1 MPDIYESISR
11 TIIGLLIE
19 EPFFAHLLGGI
30 PREVSDRTETVGL
43 ELNSFGP
50 RLLINEEYF
59 LKTIRSEKQ
68 RSALIKHEA
77 LHVAF
82 SHCCRRSDKHIKDVF
97 DIAAD
102 LVVNQFVRESS
113 LPEGSIT
120 LDSLAALKL
129 KPNDTLENY
138 YAALMAH
145 YSPDMSRG
153 DSGDGQAD
161 GQGDG
166 QGGQGGDG
174 QDEDGQGENGQDEDG
189 QDEDGQDV
197 DGQDGDGQDAGG
209 QSGGGQDGDGQD
221 GDGQSAG
228 GQSGGGQSGGGQSGG
243 GQSGGTKKKESASAA
258 ALRKAMQQRNG
269 DHQHWGAADTATS
282 YAVENLLIRARD
294 RTPVKDWG
302 TIPGTIADL
311 IAMILTQR
319 KPQVDWR
326 RRLRLF
332 GASSRR
338 TRVVHTIKRVSKRY
352 GTRPGIKIKRFQKIL
367 VALDTSGSIDIDAL
381 ELFFSE
387 VRGMWRNGADVTVI
401 ECDCAVQRVYPYR
414 GKTPDEFGGGGGT
427 DFNPVMQ
434 YVRDNRQLQ
443 FDGIVYLTDGYAE
456 KPTVSPTCR
465 LLWVIT
471 PDGTTEYLAF
481 GANIQL
487 T

>member
-19 EPFFAHLLGGI
+19 EPFFAHLLGSI

-82 SHCCRRSDKHIKDVF
+82 SHCCRRSDKHIKEVF

-138 YAALMAH
+138 YAALLAL
-145 YSPDMSRG
+145 YSPDMS
-153 DSGDGQAD
+153 SG

-166 QGGQGGDG
+166 TGDGEEQGEGGQGAGTGDGDDQGAGGQGGG
-174 QDEDGQGENGQDEDG
+174 
-189 QDEDGQDV
+189 
-197 DGQDGDGQDAGG
+197 
-209 QSGGGQDGDGQD
+209 
-221 GDGQSAG
+221 
-228 GQSGGGQSGGGQSGG
+228 
-243 GQSGGTKKKESASAA
+243 KKIKESASAA
-258 ALRKAMQQRNG
+258 ALRKAIQQRNG
-269 DHQHWGAADTATS
+269 DHQHWGAADTATT

-302 TIPGTIADL
+302 SIPGMIADL

-367 VALDTSGSIDIDAL
+367 VALDTSGSIDTEAL

-387 VRGMWRNGADVTVI
+387 VHGMWRNGADVTVI
-401 ECDCAVQRVYPYR
+401 ECDCEVQRVYPYR
-414 GKTPDEFGGGGGT
+414 GKTPDAVGGGGGT
-427 DFNPVMQ
+427 AFDPVMQ

-456 KPTVSPTCR
+456 TPTISPTCR
-465 LLWVIT
+465 LLWVVT

>member
-1 MPDIYESISR
+1 MPDIHESISR

-82 SHCCRRSDKHIKDVF
+82 SHCCRRSDKHIKEVF

-113 LPEGSIT
+113 LPEGSII
-120 LDSLAALKL
+120 LDSLAVLKL

-145 YSPDMSRG
+145 YSPDMSSE
-153 DSGDGQAD
+153 DQD
-161 GQGDG
+161 GDG
-166 QGGQGGDG
+166 QGGG
-174 QDEDGQGENGQDEDG
+174 
-189 QDEDGQDV
+189 
-197 DGQDGDGQDAGG
+197 
-209 QSGGGQDGDGQD
+209 S
-221 GDGQSAG
+221 
-228 GQSGGGQSGGGQSGG
+228 
-243 GQSGGTKKKESASAA
+243 QSGGTKKKESASAA

-367 VALDTSGSIDIDAL
+367 VALDTSGSIDVDAL

-481 GANIQL
+481 GDNIQL

>member
-1 MPDIYESISR
+1 MPDIHESISR

-82 SHCCRRSDKHIKDVF
+82 SHCCRRSDKHIKEVF

-113 LPEGSIT
+113 LPEGSII
-120 LDSLAALKL
+120 LDSLAVLKL

-145 YSPDMSRG
+145 YSPDMSSEDQDG
-153 DSGDGQAD
+153 D
-161 GQGDG
+161 
-166 QGGQGGDG
+166 GQGGDG
-174 QDEDGQGENGQDEDG
+174 QG
-189 QDEDGQDV
+189 
-197 DGQDGDGQDAGG
+197 
-209 QSGGGQDGDGQD
+209 
-221 GDGQSAG
+221 GDGQSED
-228 GQSGGGQSGGGQSGG
+228 GQSEDDQGEDDQGGGS
-243 GQSGGTKKKESASAA
+243 QSGGTKKKESASAA

-367 VALDTSGSIDIDAL
+367 VALDTSGSIDVDAL

-481 GANIQL
+481 GDNIQL

>member
-1 MPDIYESISR
+1 MPDIHESISR

-43 ELNSFGP
+43 QLNSFGP

-68 RSALIKHEA
+68 RAALIKHEA

-82 SHCCRRSDKHIKDVF
+82 SHCCRRSDKHINDVF

-113 LPEGSIT
+113 LPDGSMT
-120 LDSLAALKL
+120 LNMFAALNL
-129 KPNDTLENY
+129 NPNDTLENY
-138 YAALMAH
+138 YDALIAH
-145 YSPDMSRG
+145 YSPDMS
-153 DSGDGQAD
+153 SVP
-161 GQGDG
+161 
-166 QGGQGGDG
+166 
-174 QDEDGQGENGQDEDG
+174 QDEGDQGEGEDEGEGEDAAAG
-189 QDEDGQDV
+189 EDEGA
-197 DGQDGDGQDAGG
+197 GEGEGEGEDAA
-209 QSGGGQDGDGQD
+209 
-221 GDGQSAG
+221 AG
-228 GQSGGGQSGGGQSGG
+228 EDEGAGGGQSGG
-243 GQSGGTKKKESASAA
+243 KKLKESASSA
-258 ALRKAMQQRNG
+258 ALRKALQERNG

-302 TIPGTIADL
+302 TIPGSIADL
-311 IAMILTQR
+311 IAMILAQR

-367 VALDTSGSIDIDAL
+367 VALDTSGSIDTEAL

-387 VRGMWRNGADVTVI
+387 VHGMWRNGADVTVI
-401 ECDCAVQRVYPYR
+401 ECDCEVQRVYPYR
-414 GKTPDEFGGGGGT
+414 GKTPDAVGGGGGT
-427 DFNPVMQ
+427 AFDPVMQ

-456 KPTVSPTCR
+456 KPTISPTCR
-465 LLWVIT
+465 LLWVVT

>member
-1 MPDIYESISR
+1 MADIHESISR
-11 TIIGLLIE
+11 TIIGLLID

-30 PREVSDRTETVGL
+30 PREVSDRTERVGL
-43 ELNSFGP
+43 QLNSFGP

-68 RSALIKHEA
+68 RMALLKHEA

-82 SHCCRRSDKHIKDVF
+82 SHCCRRTDKYISEVF
-97 DIAAD
+97 DLAAD

-113 LPEGSIT
+113 LPDGAIT
-120 LDSLAALKL
+120 LSRFAELGL

-138 YAALMAH
+138 YAALISH
-145 YSPDMSRG
+145 YSQDMSSNPQDG
-153 DSGDGQAD
+153 SGQDDGASSNSQGEGGQD
-161 GQGDG
+161 DGTSSNPQDGGGGGQGDR
-166 QGGQGGDG
+166 
-174 QDEDGQGENGQDEDG
+174 
-189 QDEDGQDV
+189 
-197 DGQDGDGQDAGG
+197 
-209 QSGGGQDGDGQD
+209 
-221 GDGQSAG
+221 
-228 GQSGGGQSGGGQSGG
+228 
-243 GQSGGTKKKESASAA
+243 KEEECASAA
-258 ALRKAMQQRNG
+258 ALRKALQERNG

-294 RTPVKDWG
+294 RTPMKDWG
-302 TIPGTIADL
+302 TIPGAITDL
-311 IAMILTQR
+311 IAMILAQR

-381 ELFFSE
+381 ELFFGE
-387 VRGMWRNGADVTVI
+387 VHGMWRNGADVTVI
-401 ECDCAVQRVYPYR
+401 ECDCLVQRVYPYR
-414 GKTPDEFGGGGGT
+414 GKTPEGFGGGGGT

-443 FDGIVYLTDGYAE
+443 YDGIIYLTDGYAE
-456 KPTVSPTCR
+456 KPTVSPPCR

-471 PDGTTEYLAF
+471 PDGTTDNLAF
-481 GANIQL
+481 GGNIQL

>member
-1 MPDIYESISR
+1 MPDIHESISR

-82 SHCCRRSDKHIKDVF
+82 SHCCRRSDKHIKEVF

-113 LPEGSIT
+113 LPEGSII
-120 LDSLAALKL
+120 LDSLAVLKL

-145 YSPDMSRG
+145 YSPDMSSE
-153 DSGDGQAD
+153 DQD
-161 GQGDG
+161 GDG
-166 QGGQGGDG
+166 QGGG
-174 QDEDGQGENGQDEDG
+174 
-189 QDEDGQDV
+189 
-197 DGQDGDGQDAGG
+197 
-209 QSGGGQDGDGQD
+209 S
-221 GDGQSAG
+221 
-228 GQSGGGQSGGGQSGG
+228 
-243 GQSGGTKKKESASAA
+243 QSGGTKKKESASAA

-367 VALDTSGSIDIDAL
+367 VALDTSGSIDVDAL

-481 GANIQL
+481 GDNIQL
-487 T
+487 TYISPYILPCRFQS